1 MISEVEGLF
10 GAVFIVITK
19 EDGSST
25 WIQKD
30 ENNPHYQAY
39 LNPQAEHFTPSLPE

>member
-1 MISEVEGLF
+1 MINEVEGLF
-10 GAVFIVITK
+10 GAVFIVLTK

-39 LNPQAEHFTPSLPE
+39 LNPEAALSTPNV